1 MLRSTEVPDTQ
12 QLTAL
17 LCTVIH
23 ILLELLS
30 HSLSVGDAKCY
41 VPLVLDQAANM
52 RLLHLG
58 EMSSSAYACQRCSAY
73 PLSVQ

>member
-1 MLRSTEVPDTQ
+1 MLRSTEVPNTQ

-17 LCTVIH
+17 LHRVIH
-23 ILLELLS
+23 ILIEVLN
-30 HSLSVGDAKCY
+30 HSFSIGDAKCY

-58 EMSSSAYACQRCSAY
+58 EMSSST
-73 PLSVQ
+73 